1 MFYLSEDKD
10 IIVFLFF
17 IDTNHSNTR
26 KKVDISCPIL
36 SEVEYH
42 SLLGMYAFSGKDYI
56 SQFFWQ
62 GKKQLENVNEIPR
75 IYIKKLNLGQH
86 KVFQ

>member
-1 MFYLSEDKD
+1 MEDKD

-17 IDTNHSNTR
+17 IDTSHSNTR

-36 SEVEYH
+36 SEVECH
-42 SLLGMYAFSGKDYI
+42 GLLGMYAFSGKDYI
-56 SQFFWQ
+56 PQRFWQ

-75 IYIKKLNLGQH
+75 IYIKKLNLGKH